1 MDVSV
6 SSRNIELTE
15 ALREVTT
22 DKISLLGRFL
32 DGMDRAEVH
41 FFEERNPRIAD
52 KDVCEVTMDGHG
64 HHVRAKVAA
73 ADPFAA
79 VDAAVN
85 KLEQQLHKLKTKLV
99 GRSHPRRG
107 APRGPEPALAGLPIA
122 QLDGASA
129 ERFTL
134 PSPDDD
140 GGEDVRIV
148 KSKRFTMKPMTPEEA
163 VLQMDLLGH
172 SFYFFS
178 NAETGRCAVVYHRS
192 AGDVGLIDEA
202 G

>member
-1 MDVSV
+1 MDVTV

-15 ALREVTT
+15 ALRDTT
-22 DKISLLGRFL
+22 TEKIGRLGRFL

-85 KLEQQLHKLKTKLV
+85 KLEHQLHKLKTKLV
-99 GRSHPRRG
+99 SRSHPRRRSEPST
-107 APRGPEPALAGLPIA
+107 APLTLVEPDAVSSALAD
-122 QLDGASA
+122 QDDESSA
-129 ERFTL
+129 N
-134 PSPDDD
+134 
-140 GGEDVRIV
+140 GYRIV

-163 VLQMDLLGH
+163 VMQMDLLGH

-178 NAETGRCAVVYHRS
+178 SAETGRAAVVYHRS

>member
-15 ALREVTT
+15 ALLEVTT
-22 DKISLLGRFL
+22 EKIGRLGRFL

-41 FFEERNPRIAD
+41 FFEERNPRITD

-73 ADPFAA
+73 TDPFAA
-79 VDAAVN
+79 VDAAVS
-85 KLEQQLHKLKTKLV
+85 KLEHQLHKLKTKLV
-99 GRSHPRRG
+99 GRSHPRRSPSRSPG
-107 APRGPEPALAGLPIA
+107 ADADDLQALA
-122 QLDGASA
+122 DGAAPARAGSGRPAPPA
-129 ERFTL
+129 E
-134 PSPDDD
+134 
-140 GGEDVRIV
+140 GYRIV

-163 VLQMDLLGH
+163 VMQMELLGH

-178 NAETGRCAVVYHRS
+178 NAETGRSAVVYHRR